1 MTSPSTEL
9 YREIPLTQGQVAL
22 VDVEDYAALSTHSW
36 YAKWSAKM
44 GSYYAAR
51 NEPLADGKQRTVR
64 MHREIL
70 GLKHGDKRHSD
81 HALHVTLDN
90 RRFVDGVENLRIAA
104 RRDNLCNRLRYR
116 NNTSGYKGVSFS
128 ISANKFQAYIRI
140 DGRQIHLGYRE
151 TAEEAAELYRTAAPR
166 YHGKFAYVGT
176 ATLPKAGTTKAPKTQ
191 DSEYYSEL
199 PDNF

>member
-1 MTSPSTEL
+1 MTSPLDSS
-9 YREIPLTQGQVAL
+9 YREIVLTQGQVAI
-22 VDVEDYAALSTHSW
+22 VDAEDYPILSAHNW

-51 NEPLADGKQRTVR
+51 NEPLSDGKQRTIR

-90 RRFVDGVENLRIAA
+90 RRFVDGIENLRIAD

-116 NNTSGYKGVSFS
+116 NNTSGFKGVSFS
-128 ISANKFQAYIRI
+128 ISANKSQAYIRI
-140 DGRQIHLGYRE
+140 DNRQIHLGYRD
-151 TAEEAAELYRTAAPR
+151 TAEAAAELYKAAAPK
-166 YHGKFAYVGT
+166 YHGKFAYIGT
-176 ATLPKAGTTKAPKTQ
+176 ATLPKGNQAPKRQ
-191 DSEYYSEL
+191 DSEYFTDLTDE
-199 PDNF
+199 PF